1 MFAGV
6 DAPEVFILFR
16 GSIFSTLR
24 GFSFVLSF
32 LSSSFERGRLV
43 QHRYK
48 TIQFKKVI
56 THHSPSSYWE
66 IIQFFQ
72 ALVLP

>member
-6 DAPEVFILFR
+6 YAPKVLILFR

-43 QHRYK
+43 QHQYR
-48 TIQFKKVI
+48 TIQFKKVV
-56 THHSPSSYWE
+56 THHSPNSYWE
-66 IIQFFQ
+66 ITQFFK
-72 ALVLP
+72 L